1 MCSIAE
7 DNHIKCE
14 IPGFSHSNW
23 NNVDYGVKFQEHFKK
38 NNKDMS
44 FDFSIVKK
52 IANNEMYSIVWER
65 KITKKCYKRLKSC
78 TLLWLFLFYVF
89 VVYYN

>member
-7 DNHIKCE
+7 GSHIKCE
-14 IPGFSHSNW
+14 IPGFSHRNW
-23 NNVDYGVKFQEHFKK
+23 KNVDYGVKFQEHFKK

-44 FDFSIVKK
+44 FDFSIAKK
-52 IANNEMYSIVWER
+52 IANNQMNSIVWER

-78 TLLWLFLFYVF
+78 TLLWPFLFDVF
-89 VVYYN
+89 VVYYS

>member
-7 DNHIKCE
+7 VSHIQCE
-14 IPGFSHSNW
+14 IPGFSHRNW

-44 FDFSIVKK
+44 FDFSSVKYIHRWSIIVHIKPQNSCWK
-52 IANNEMYSIVWER
+52 FTPYNVYSDDFNLG
-65 KITKKCYKRLKSC
+65 T
-78 TLLWLFLFYVF
+78 T
-89 VVYYN
+89 

>member
-7 DNHIKCE
+7 DSQIKCE
-14 IPGFSHSNW
+14 IPGFSHRNW

-44 FDFSIVKK
+44 FDFSIAKK
-52 IANNEMYSIVWER
+52 IANNQMYSIVWE
-65 KITKKCYKRLKSC
+65 KKSQKNATKD
-78 TLLWLFLFYVF
+78 
-89 VVYYN
+89 

>member
-7 DNHIKCE
+7 DSHVQCE
-14 IPGFSHSNW
+14 IPGFSHRNW
-23 NNVDYGVKFQEHFKK
+23 NNVDYGDKFQEHFKK

-44 FDFSIVKK
+44 FDFSIAKK
-52 IANNEMYSIVWER
+52 MLILKCIQLSER
-65 KITKKCYKRLKSC
+65 KKNHKKCYKRLKSC
-78 TLLWLFLFYVF
+78 TLLWLSLFYVF